1 MSVGVSVA
9 VGVDVAVGVAVGVA
23 VSAAVGVGV
32 GVAVGEGVP
41 VPVGVDVGDGPVTRM
56 SSVITVP
63 ACPPVSFPSC
73 TLAVSCVPRLAANVS
88 YTLRPLSHTWTVLA
102 PSLTTTLRTSNR
114 FQVLRAMTCPVE

>member
-1 MSVGVSVA
+1 VGV
-9 VGVDVAVGVAVGVA
+9 GVPV
-23 VSAAVGVGV
+23 AVGVGV

-41 VPVGVDVGDGPVTRM
+41 VPVGVGVGAGPVMRM
-56 SSVITVP
+56 SSVINVP

-73 TLAVSCVPRLAANVS
+73 TLVMSCVPKLAANVS
-88 YTLRPLSHTWTVLA
+88 YTFWPLSHTCTVLA

>member
-1 MSVGVSVA
+1 MGVGVPVA

-23 VSAAVGVGV
+23 VSVAVGVGV

-56 SSVITVP
+56 LSAITVP

-73 TLAVSCVPRLAANVS
+73 TLVTSCVPRLAVNVS
-88 YTLRPLSHTWTVLA
+88 
-102 PSLTTTLRTSNR
+102 
-114 FQVLRAMTCPVE
+114 